1 MAKVA
6 KNLGNLLAEE
16 KLTDVTLKIATGNRE
31 LKAHMAILGASSPV
45 FMAMFE
51 HEGTVERQT
60 GQVEIADFDFD
71 TMEQLLGFIYTG
83 RIPPMETFAEQ
94 LLAAADKV

>member
-1 MAKVA
+1 MAT
-6 KNLGNLLAEE
+6 NLGNLLAEE

-31 LKAHMAILGASSPV
+31 LKAHIAILGASSPV
-45 FMAMFE
+45 FLAMFE

-60 GQVEIADFDFD
+60 GQVEITDFDCD
-71 TMEQLLGFIYTG
+71 TVEHLLLYIYTG

-94 LLAAADKV
+94 LLAAADKVV